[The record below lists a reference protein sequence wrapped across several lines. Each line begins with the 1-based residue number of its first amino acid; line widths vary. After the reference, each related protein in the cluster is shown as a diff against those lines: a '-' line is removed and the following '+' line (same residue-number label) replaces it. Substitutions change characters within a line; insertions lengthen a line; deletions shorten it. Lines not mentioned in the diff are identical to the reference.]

1 MGPSRRE
8 LGKAGAGRKGLGP
21 FHERRSSPFPHLNS
35 TQGICEI
42 GERCSLTLAE
52 KRRHRQQLGQSESWK
67 GPQKEPALMVTAT
80 ITIAIEWSDD
90 TNS

>member
-1 MGPSRRE
+1 M
-8 LGKAGAGRKGLGP
+8 
-21 FHERRSSPFPHLNS
+21 
-35 TQGICEI
+35 
-42 GERCSLTLAE
+42 TLAE